1 MCEPWRFSTDFSDV
15 QACFNLPLMP
25 KSNKTKQIQN
35 LSRVL
40 PAKAQTSLC
49 IYPFLQE
56 HSLLMRNVLIVY
68 VSHDMRFPT
77 MWYVR
82 PAKAQTSLRIRA
94 VWSEP
99 LLLAWIFY
107 ECWATQFLSSKGG
120 YTGLSQS
127 AHVKT
132 PHSWRSHVTAHVFN
146 HVLYVNAQW
155 SWSLVFT
162 SLKLCLCDN
171 EGFIEKVPMN
181 NEFLIWTFAW
191 CLLEPAYEIW
201 VLISCSPSVRSKEP
215 AHMSRLSRNC
225 RICTEHKNTSQTNP
239 RHQEETQQ
247 AKQ

>member
-1 MCEPWRFSTDFSDV
+1 MCEPWRFSPDFSDV

-35 LSRVL
+35 LSLVL

-68 VSHDMRFPT
+68 VSNDMRFPT

-107 ECWATQFLSSKGG
+107 EFWATQWISFRVSKLKRGLHRLVWVCTCQNATFL
-120 YTGLSQS
+120 
-127 AHVKT
+127 
-132 PHSWRSHVTAHVFN
+132 
-146 HVLYVNAQW
+146 
-155 SWSLVFT
+155 
-162 SLKLCLCDN
+162 
-171 EGFIEKVPMN
+171 
-181 NEFLIWTFAW
+181 
-191 CLLEPAYEIW
+191 EITCHG
-201 VLISCSPSVRSKEP
+201 SCV
-215 AHMSRLSRNC
+215 
-225 RICTEHKNTSQTNP
+225 
-239 RHQEETQQ
+239 
-247 AKQ
+247 

>member
-1 MCEPWRFSTDFSDV
+1 MCEPWRFSPDFSDV

-35 LSRVL
+35 LSQVL

-107 ECWATQFLSSKGG
+107 ECWATQWISFRVSKLKRGLHRLVWVCTCQNATFL
-120 YTGLSQS
+120 
-127 AHVKT
+127 
-132 PHSWRSHVTAHVFN
+132 
-146 HVLYVNAQW
+146 
-155 SWSLVFT
+155 
-162 SLKLCLCDN
+162 
-171 EGFIEKVPMN
+171 
-181 NEFLIWTFAW
+181 
-191 CLLEPAYEIW
+191 EITCHG
-201 VLISCSPSVRSKEP
+201 SCV
-215 AHMSRLSRNC
+215 
-225 RICTEHKNTSQTNP
+225 
-239 RHQEETQQ
+239 
-247 AKQ
+247 